1 VDGTGATGPVH
12 AVPAL
17 SRCIGISA
25 AEFAEEYWSRRPL
38 YSPASDTGARFDDLL
53 SFDGIDELLSR
64 RGLRTPFIR
73 MANQGKVIPAS
84 AYTRSGGAGAGIADQ
99 VADDRVLALLAD
111 GASLVLQGLHRN
123 WPPLLDFG
131 SALAG
136 ELGHPVQI
144 NAYLTPPENQG
155 FSAHYDT
162 HDVFVLQVS
171 GRKRW
176 RVHAPVLTDPLADQI
191 WQDRRAGVAARAAE
205 QPLLELEL
213 APGDALYLPRGYL
226 HSAVALGQDCLHL
239 TVGVHPVTR
248 YSLLRQLLAAAA
260 DEPALRRSLPIGA
273 DLSDPATL
281 GPELAE
287 TCKDLLAFLERSRL
301 TAVSGGLAKEL
312 ASSTRPAPISPLS
325 QLEVLAE
332 LGPDTV
338 LRLRPGLR
346 PRLEQAGAELV
357 LYAVDQ
363 RIVLAL
369 SAETA
374 MKQILSGEP
383 ISAGTLAGPG
393 PTESLELVRRLL
405 AAAVLVPADP
415 AAVRPRRG

>member
-1 VDGTGATGPVH
+1 MDGTGPTGPVH

-17 SRCIGISA
+17 SRCIGISV
-25 AEFAEEYWSRRPL
+25 AEFADRYWSRRPL

-73 MANQGKVIPAS
+73 MAKQGKVIPAG
-84 AYTRSGGAGAGIADQ
+84 AYTRSGGAGAGITDQ

-123 WPPLLDFG
+123 WPPLVDFG
-131 SALAG
+131 SELAG

-144 NAYLTPPENQG
+144 NAYLTPPQNQG

-176 RVHAPVLTDPLADQI
+176 RVHAPVLTDPLAGQA
-191 WQDRRAGVAARAAE
+191 WQERRDAVAARAAE
-205 QPLLELEL
+205 RPVLELEL

-226 HSAVALGQDCLHL
+226 HSAVALGQNCLHL

-248 YSLLRQLLAAAA
+248 YSLVQQLLAGAAA
-260 DEPALRRSLPIGA
+260 EPGLRRSLPIGA
-273 DLSDPATL
+273 DLSDPAIL

-287 TCKDLLAFLERSRL
+287 TLRELLDYLGRSQL
-301 TAVSGGLAKEL
+301 PAVSAGLAAEL
-312 ASSTRPAPISPLS
+312 ASSTRPAPIEPLG
-325 QLEVLAE
+325 QLQALAE

-346 PRLEQAGAELV
+346 PRLEQAGAELI
-357 LYAVDQ
+357 LHAVDQ
-363 RIVLAL
+363 RLVLPP

-374 MKQILSGEP
+374 LKQVLSGDP
-383 ISAGTLAGPG
+383 VSAGALAGSGLPE
-393 PTESLELVRRLL
+393 PLELVRRLL
-405 AAAVLVPADP
+405 AAAVLVPADL
-415 AAVRPRRG
+415 AAGRRD